1 MEFLL
6 LQNVSTQIQRKFL
19 LKRVKIMRRNW
30 DWISLKFQ
38 HVIRQTLRNLSNL
51 WLKEWYN
58 FQQLHFHDLYKMF
71 YCIDSKVFIH
81 LSFWLKN
88 ISCKLIIN
96 TFPNPIASFYNKK
109 YKKISMLRIKVEKIK
124 IEKFILEF
132 MLF

>member
-71 YCIDSKVFIH
+71 YCIDPFLISKEIFQV
-81 LSFWLKN
+81 
-88 ISCKLIIN
+88 
-96 TFPNPIASFYNKK
+96 
-109 YKKISMLRIKVEKIK
+109 R
-124 IEKFILEF
+124 
-132 MLF
+132 